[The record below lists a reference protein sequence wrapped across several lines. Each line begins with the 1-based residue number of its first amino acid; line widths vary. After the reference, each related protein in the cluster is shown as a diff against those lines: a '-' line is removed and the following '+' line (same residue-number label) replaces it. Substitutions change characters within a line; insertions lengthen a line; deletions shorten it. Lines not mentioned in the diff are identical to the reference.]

1 MKFKPKESLKEH
13 VDIVGLSD
21 ISKMSSINYLARTNV
36 GIDGLVALD
45 SKIKELEAGVW
56 SLLPLG
62 MDEKGE
68 VFDNQINHITGLF
81 NSIINAA
88 RLMKSIK

>member
-13 VDIVGLSD
+13 FEILALGD

-36 GIDGLVALD
+36 GIDGLVTLD
-45 SKIKELEAGVW
+45 AKIKELEAGVW

-62 MDEKGE
+62 LSDDEAM
-68 VFDNQINHITGLF
+68 FDNQAEHVTQLLK
-81 NSIINAA
+81 SIITAGRA
-88 RLMKSIK
+88 MRLVK